1 MQKVCSILFYSTE
14 ELFNNFMTHLS
25 IVVPVFNEASLIG
38 ELVKRVKANAQL
50 ISDDFELILVDD
62 GSQDKTWELIE
73 NEANKEKR
81 VKGLKFSRNFGHHYA
96 ITAGLHNASGEWVV
110 VMDGDLQ
117 DRPEVIPDLYQK
129 SQTGFD
135 VVFVSRKNRP
145 EKLYYRMAQKV
156 FYWILRIL
164 SGMDFDSRQANF
176 SIINRKVVEAFKDF
190 PENARF
196 YGSTIKW
203 LGFQSSYILAD
214 HGTRYSGKPSYTFKK
229 RVKLALDIIL
239 SFSERPLK
247 FAIGLGL
254 FISSISIFLA
264 LWIVY
269 GTFNWGYSVTGW
281 SSVVV
286 SILFSSGIIL
296 TVLGIIG
303 IYLGRIFQEVKRRP
317 LFIISETFNLE

>member
-1 MQKVCSILFYSTE
+1 
-14 ELFNNFMTHLS
+14 MTHLS
-25 IVVPVFNEASLIG
+25 VVVPVFNEGSIIV
-38 ELVKRVKANAQL
+38 ELVKRVKTNLKL
-50 ISDDFELILVDD
+50 ITDDFEIILVDD
-62 GSQDKTWELIE
+62 GSEDETWKFIE
-73 NEANKEKR
+73 NETKQEKR
-81 VKGLKFSRNFGHHYA
+81 VKGIKFSRNFGHHYA
-96 ITAGLHNASGEWVV
+96 ITAGLHNSTGEWVV

-117 DRPEVIPDLYQK
+117 DRPEVIPQLYKK
-129 SQTGFD
+129 SQDGFD
-135 VVFVSRKNRP
+135 VVFVSRQNRP
-145 EKLYYRMAQKV
+145 EKLYYRIAQKI
-156 FYWILRIL
+156 FYWTLKSL
-164 SGMDFDSRQANF
+164 SGIDFDSRQANF
-176 SIINRKVVEAFKDF
+176 SIINKKVVKAFKDF

-203 LGFQSSYILAD
+203 LGFKRSFILAD

-254 FISSISIFLA
+254 LMSSISIFLA

-269 GTFNWGYSVTGW
+269 GTFKWGYSVIGW
-281 SSVVV
+281 SSGIV

-303 IYLGRIFQEVKRRP
+303 IYLGRIFQEVKGRP
-317 LFIISETFNLE
+317 LFVISESQNLN